1 MPSYR
6 LVGESLPRR
15 AGADD
20 VTLSED
26 SSREEDRDRH
36 ASEEQG
42 ARVPPSAPLV
52 EPALAAHGAAG
63 AGEGEPAARSPE
75 EYLETRRRMRSEAI
89 DRLVEEAR
97 RQGHFASRTFWSM
110 VYDFERAPRTTNR
123 AQLAG
128 LGIDVPRSAELSDD
142 EVTIQLWAIIEGLGR
157 LGAYLS
163 HTNHLSDR
171 ELYEILEERILNEE
185 VPDIVGGEG
194 MQEWID
200 LLSEGDFDRYEPSA
214 DGGAPPP
221 PMPSDRD
228 ARLPRPE
235 QGGHCSAG

>member
-6 LVGESLPRR
+6 LVEGSLPRR
-15 AGADD
+15 AGAED
-20 VTLSED
+20 VAS
-26 SSREEDRDRH
+26 
-36 ASEEQG
+36 SEEAMEEAVEG
-42 ARVPPSAPLV
+42 AMEELSSVRATEVAPPEGAAAQ
-52 EPALAAHGAAG
+52 PASDAVAQADAYLAA
-63 AGEGEPAARSPE
+63 
-75 EYLETRRRMRSEAI
+75 RRRTRAEAI
-89 DRLVEEAR
+89 DRLVEEAV
-97 RQGHFASRTFWSM
+97 RQGHFASRTFWAM

-128 LGIDVPRSAELSDD
+128 LGIDVPKLVELSDD
-142 EVTIQLWAIIEGLGR
+142 EVTIQLWVIIEGLAR

-163 HTNHLSDR
+163 HTNHLTDR
-171 ELYEILEERILNEE
+171 ELYGILEERILNEE

-200 LLSEGDFDRYEPSA
+200 LLSEGDFDRFEPSL
-214 DGGAPPP
+214 DGGPPPP

-235 QGGHCSAG
+235 PGGPVGTD